1 MLHLSG
7 RVCLGVALI
16 CSCLYLLVGVPAAYG
31 QLTSVGTLNV
41 IVSDQSG
48 GVVEGATT
56 ELRSASTNKVWTLQT
71 QGLGTAVFTA
81 VPLGTYRLTVAKPNF
96 KSEVVETVV
105 IEGGRVTDLKVTLT
119 VGAASETIEVSS
131 SAVPLI
137 ETTSNAINA
146 TINLKEIED
155 LPLQGRDISALAEL
169 TPGYSGTPG
178 FGTWNG
184 LPLAAQGN
192 TIDGVA
198 SSTNRMKFGGNVQ
211 PGLEAR
217 LEDIQE
223 MTVQS
228 GQMDTSQGMGGQ
240 TMQVNFITRQG
251 SNDYH
256 GRVFE
261 DFRNTVL
268 DANSWTN
275 NAQGLPRN
283 TVDLNS
289 FGGSVG
295 GHIIKDKLFF
305 FGSFAMFKQPGAF
318 TAYNNVLTPLAQSGV
333 YTTAGKPP
341 QQINLFSIA
350 TAAANPQ
357 VPTGVEQGTT
367 SIASQLALINTA
379 IQTPGATVTQ
389 SSDPNLDTVAWLVP
403 SPITE
408 YFPAFRLDYN
418 ATQKLHFDFAF
429 NETKFSQPNASA
441 PPFPGPAFA
450 DLAASNSSNNYIGSF
465 GASYAFTPT
474 VINQF
479 RGGYYYNAAFYTFG
493 SKPIWLTEDQV
504 NWAYGSSGQ
513 NLYPILPISTF
524 YPVVNFSDSLSWTR
538 GRHSM
543 TFGMD
548 FHREQD
554 HYWNAP
560 DGIPALAMGLVNG
573 DPALTTFDNALATQ
587 SNGDKGNAEN
597 LYATLVGRI
606 SGVTPTG
613 SGYPLDQKTGQ
624 YVQQRGDSF
633 NLDEL
638 QKNWGVYAQ
647 DTFRLTP
654 RLTVN
659 YGLRW
664 DFMGDDHDLEARYH
678 GTDAAQMYGPSLPGQ
693 SFSPGTLSSNL
704 DPAYI
709 ASSHQY
715 PSYNVTPQPTIGLAW
730 NPSSDNGL
738 LHSVLGGSSTVIRA
752 GFDIKR
758 FTEPYQYFWNN
769 AANYGKAF
777 FEYFDL
783 QAVAGGGPGTFAPGT
798 LSYGDTLPPTSVFPT
813 SYQSSLP
820 QSLYAF
826 NSNFAGAGMDS
837 HIQQPYLEEWNL
849 GVQRQIGANNVLEVR
864 YMGHRAIHQW
874 LSINPNEVNI
884 FETGFLKEFQAAQS
898 NLKIYQTANPGC
910 VGAGTCN
917 FGNSGLPGQVN
928 LPIMTTAFG
937 GAGSADFSYSGFVT
951 DLQQGAAGAMAGT
964 LSTPYA
970 NNGNNYVCNLLG
982 SSFSPCATQYGSSA
996 PGPYPVNFFQ
1006 ANPYLDPSGGTG
1018 SSYLVADGY
1027 GSYNALQV
1035 DFRQKQWHGMNFDV
1049 NYTYS
1054 HTLGLQ
1060 ADNNWTGNS
1069 GVFTI
1074 RNLRMGAGPTLFDL
1088 RHVVHAS
1095 GTYDLPIGKGKR
1107 FLGGSSGLVD
1117 RFVGGWS
1124 LGTIV
1129 TIQSGLPFQLYGGF
1143 DTYNDYGDGG
1153 LVLNG
1158 TSLNALQKAVGA
1170 YTVPGGATYKDII
1183 NPALLTQTPTT
1194 TCSSILQGVC
1204 QNTTPGTFG
1213 LHPWLTGPHM
1223 WNADMSLSK
1232 AIPITERIQFRLQAE
1247 FLNVFNHPNWGI
1259 PGAAPLYVGGT
1270 NVQYGNF
1277 AAASTQ
1283 SMVANSPN
1291 AGARLIEL
1299 RANISF

>member
-1 MLHLSG
+1 M
-7 RVCLGVALI
+7 
-16 CSCLYLLVGVPAAYG
+16 
-31 QLTSVGTLNV
+31 
-41 IVSDQSG
+41 
-48 GVVEGATT
+48 
-56 ELRSASTNKVWTLQT
+56 
-71 QGLGTAVFTA
+71 
-81 VPLGTYRLTVAKPNF
+81 
-96 KSEVVETVV
+96 
-105 IEGGRVTDLKVTLT
+105 
-119 VGAASETIEVSS
+119 GAASETIEVSS

-403 SPITE
+403 SPITR

-450 DLAASNSSNNYIGSF
+450 DLAASNSSNNYIGLF

-606 SGVTPTG
+606 SGVAPTG
-613 SGYPLDQKTGQ
+613 SGYPLNQKTGQ
-624 YVQQRGDSF
+624 YVQQRGNSF

-647 DTFRLTP
+647 DAFRLTP

-678 GTDAAQMYGPSLPGQ
+678 GTDEAQMYGPSLPGQ
-693 SFSPGTLSSNL
+693 SFSPGTFR
-704 DPAYI
+704 
-709 ASSHQY
+709 
-715 PSYNVTPQPTIGLAW
+715 
-730 NPSSDNGL
+730 
-738 LHSVLGGSSTVIRA
+738 VI
-752 GFDIKR
+752 
-758 FTEPYQYFWNN
+758 W
-769 AANYGKAF
+769 
-777 FEYFDL
+777 
-783 QAVAGGGPGTFAPGT
+783 
-798 LSYGDTLPPTSVFPT
+798 TLPTSP
-813 SYQSSLP
+813 
-820 QSLYAF
+820 
-826 NSNFAGAGMDS
+826 
-837 HIQQPYLEEWNL
+837 
-849 GVQRQIGANNVLEVR
+849 EV
-864 YMGHRAIHQW
+864 I
-874 LSINPNEVNI
+874 
-884 FETGFLKEFQAAQS
+884 
-898 NLKIYQTANPGC
+898 
-910 VGAGTCN
+910 
-917 FGNSGLPGQVN
+917 
-928 LPIMTTAFG
+928 
-937 GAGSADFSYSGFVT
+937 
-951 DLQQGAAGAMAGT
+951 
-964 LSTPYA
+964 
-970 NNGNNYVCNLLG
+970 
-982 SSFSPCATQYGSSA
+982 
-996 PGPYPVNFFQ
+996 
-1006 ANPYLDPSGGTG
+1006 
-1018 SSYLVADGY
+1018 
-1027 GSYNALQV
+1027 
-1035 DFRQKQWHGMNFDV
+1035 
-1049 NYTYS
+1049 
-1054 HTLGLQ
+1054 
-1060 ADNNWTGNS
+1060 
-1069 GVFTI
+1069 
-1074 RNLRMGAGPTLFDL
+1074 
-1088 RHVVHAS
+1088 
-1095 GTYDLPIGKGKR
+1095 
-1107 FLGGSSGLVD
+1107 
-1117 RFVGGWS
+1117 
-1124 LGTIV
+1124 
-1129 TIQSGLPFQLYGGF
+1129 
-1143 DTYNDYGDGG
+1143 
-1153 LVLNG
+1153 
-1158 TSLNALQKAVGA
+1158 
-1170 YTVPGGATYKDII
+1170 
-1183 NPALLTQTPTT
+1183 
-1194 TCSSILQGVC
+1194 SILR
-1204 QNTTPGTFG
+1204 T
-1213 LHPWLTGPHM
+1213 
-1223 WNADMSLSK
+1223 
-1232 AIPITERIQFRLQAE
+1232 I
-1247 FLNVFNHPNWGI
+1247 
-1259 PGAAPLYVGGT
+1259 
-1270 NVQYGNF
+1270 
-1277 AAASTQ
+1277 
-1283 SMVANSPN
+1283 
-1291 AGARLIEL
+1291 
-1299 RANISF
+1299 